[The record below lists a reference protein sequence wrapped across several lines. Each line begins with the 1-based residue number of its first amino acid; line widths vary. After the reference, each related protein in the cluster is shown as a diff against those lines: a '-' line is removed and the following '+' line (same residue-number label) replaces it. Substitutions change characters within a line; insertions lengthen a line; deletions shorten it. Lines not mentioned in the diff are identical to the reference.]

1 MRFSN
6 VSLSFPGMQHA
17 AGSYITYIKADG
29 ICFAVIRI
37 GAAGIPLS
45 CKDRTNPDG
54 VLYTRNLGLSVMEIQ
69 LSRGFISRQEAL
81 EIRETARKC
90 GIDLYVHAPYYINL
104 TGDERNVEMSKNKIR
119 RSMHIADLMD
129 ARMVTTHTGFYG
141 SLSRGEAMQR
151 MAIHLRS
158 LRDEFKLEGIDI
170 PIGVQTIGKPEVFG
184 TLDEVVELC
193 TRVRGIHPVLDM
205 AHIHARENGRLQEK
219 EDFYE
224 VFNAVAPLKL
234 DHYLVYLT
242 GVRYDAEGE
251 IFHVPVR
258 KSDMPIIKLMEC
270 IVENDYNATVISES
284 PILEHDAVYAQI
296 LVDRAMEIS

>member
-1 MRFSN
+1 M
-6 VSLSFPGMQHA
+6 
-17 AGSYITYIKADG
+17 
-29 ICFAVIRI
+29 IRI

-54 VLYTRNLGLSVMEIQ
+54 VIYTRNLGLSAMEIQ
-69 LSRGFISRQEAL
+69 FSRGFIREEEAF
-81 EIRETARKC
+81 EIRKTAEKC

-119 RSMHIADLMD
+119 RSMHIADVIN

-141 SLSRGEAMQR
+141 SLSKREAMRR
-151 MAIHLRS
+151 MAVRLRS
-158 LRDEFKLEGIDI
+158 LRDELKTEGIEI

-184 TLDEVVELC
+184 SLEEIVELC

-205 AHIHARENGRLQEK
+205 AHIHARQNGRLQEK
-219 EDFYE
+219 EDFRE
-224 VFNAVAPLKL
+224 VFDAAAPLEL

-242 GVRYDAEGE
+242 GVRYNAEGE
-251 IFHVPVR
+251 IYHVPVR
-258 KSDMPIIKLMEC
+258 KSDMPILKLMEC
-270 IVENDYNATVISES
+270 VVENDYNTTIISES